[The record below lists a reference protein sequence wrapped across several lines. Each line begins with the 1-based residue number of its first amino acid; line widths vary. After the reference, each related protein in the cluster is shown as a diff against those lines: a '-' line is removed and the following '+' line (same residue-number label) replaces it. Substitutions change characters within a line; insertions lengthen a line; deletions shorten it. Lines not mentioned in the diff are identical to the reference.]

1 MRRFIYYDK
10 EGIESYLA
18 QITGGISLASSKEIT
33 SSQEKNEVKKESQ
46 NINLDIGGKIA
57 GIGAGIK
64 KDVTI
69 GESNGQIV
77 TNLVR
82 SLNENVVFFDFDYF
96 EKLFSEKGAYNFSIN
111 QQKKELKDLIKS
123 LNCQQ
128 KQDTQVKK
136 FLKETDEKIKSAEIE
151 RNYLLNIIDAAKSTL
166 PYTRFIMTEEC
177 LIVLSDN
184 NFRDN
189 PKNVAFKYGGKID
202 IVGYVTNIISKDG
215 ELASSNNNL
224 SEIYKFV
231 NQILLSLYNNK
242 TKIYVIHPLAMYY

>member
-82 SLNENVVFFDFDYF
+82 SLEEKVISDYAFDKIYNYFVESNIIKGNDFKIGDVVDLNENVVFLILIILKSYF
-96 EKLFSEKGAYNFSIN
+96 QKREHIIFQLIN
-111 QQKKELKDLIKS
+111 KKKNLKI
-123 LNCQQ
+123 
-128 KQDTQVKK
+128 
-136 FLKETDEKIKSAEIE
+136 
-151 RNYLLNIIDAAKSTL
+151 
-166 PYTRFIMTEEC
+166 
-177 LIVLSDN
+177 
-184 NFRDN
+184 
-189 PKNVAFKYGGKID
+189 
-202 IVGYVTNIISKDG
+202 
-215 ELASSNNNL
+215 
-224 SEIYKFV
+224 
-231 NQILLSLYNNK
+231 
-242 TKIYVIHPLAMYY
+242 